1 MLGLNIFFRVQTF
14 HRRPFALLL
23 PPCPKVRFFWTLI
36 VTTPWAF
43 FVQRQPSLA
52 KSWHE
57 MTPGPRGRP
66 VGICRFLEEFLG
78 FFMFILTFCFW
89 HQDFFFLLDSFF
101 LTRELTSLVFS
112 RLFLHNC
119 HNIHFHFCSVNKTG
133 ISAPLQ
139 SARDSA
145 KMIIKIN

>member
-1 MLGLNIFFRVQTF
+1 MFGLKIFLRVQTF
-14 HRRPFALLL
+14 RRRPFALQ
-23 PPCPKVRFFWTLI
+23 PLI
-36 VTTPWAF
+36 PES
-43 FVQRQPSLA
+43 SLFLNPHCHHPLSLFCTA
-52 KSWHE
+52 ATISGKILTW
-57 MTPGPRGRP
+57 GDPRGRP
-66 VGICRFLEEFLG
+66 VGICRFLEEFSG
-78 FFMFILTFCFW
+78 FFMFLTFCFW
-89 HQDFFFLLDSFF
+89 HQDFFFLLGSFL

-112 RLFLHNC
+112 RLFRHNC